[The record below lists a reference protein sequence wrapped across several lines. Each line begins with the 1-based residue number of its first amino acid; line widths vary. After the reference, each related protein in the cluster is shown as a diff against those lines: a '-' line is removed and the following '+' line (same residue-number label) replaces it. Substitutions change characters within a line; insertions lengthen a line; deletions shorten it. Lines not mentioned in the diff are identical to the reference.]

1 MAEALLISR
10 NDIVKF
16 TALNGN
22 IDTDSFIQWIKVA
35 QDIHIQNY
43 LGTNLLEKLQLDVTK
58 LVTKVPV
65 GIQVIAQGSGYSG
78 AGLTTTAIPPSVGSG
93 MIVNC
98 GFSGGSV
105 IAANFVAQGSG
116 YNVGDLVTID
126 GGNNDAILE
135 VLQLFSIAPDYL
147 NLLNTYVKPMLI
159 HWAMVEYLPFSAY
172 TIANKGVFKHT
183 SENATSVEKN
193 EVDFL
198 VEKERMIAQNYTERF
213 INYINFN
220 NSLFPEYSTNSN
232 ADMFPSTQNNFTGWY
247 I

>member
-22 IDTDSFIQWIKVA
+22 IDTDSFIQWIKVS

-43 LGTNLLEKLQLDVTK
+43 LGTNLLEKIKTDIINNTL
-58 LVTKVPV
+58 
-65 GIQVIAQGSGYSG
+65 
-78 AGLTTTAIPPSVGSG
+78 
-93 MIVNC
+93 
-98 GFSGGSV
+98 
-105 IAANFVAQGSG
+105 AN
-116 YNVGDLVTID
+116 
-126 GGNNDAILE
+126 
-135 VLQLFSIAPDYL
+135 PYL
-147 NLLNTYVKPMLI
+147 SLLNTYVKPMLI

-213 INYINFN
+213 ITYINFN

>member
-43 LGTNLLEKLQLDVTK
+43 LGTNLLEKIKTDIINNTL
-58 LVTKVPV
+58 
-65 GIQVIAQGSGYSG
+65 
-78 AGLTTTAIPPSVGSG
+78 
-93 MIVNC
+93 
-98 GFSGGSV
+98 
-105 IAANFVAQGSG
+105 AN
-116 YNVGDLVTID
+116 
-126 GGNNDAILE
+126 
-135 VLQLFSIAPDYL
+135 PYL
-147 NLLNTYVKPMLI
+147 SLLNSYIKPMLI
-159 HWAMVEYLPFSAY
+159 HFAMVEYLPFSAY

-183 SENATSVEKN
+183 SENATSVDKN

-213 INYINFN
+213 ITYINFN
-220 NSLFPEYSTNSN
+220 NSLFPEYSNNSN

>member
-43 LGTNLLEKLQLDVTK
+43 LGTNLLEKIKTDIINNTLANPYLS
-58 LVTKVPV
+58 L
-65 GIQVIAQGSGYSG
+65 
-78 AGLTTTAIPPSVGSG
+78 LT
-93 MIVNC
+93 
-98 GFSGGSV
+98 
-105 IAANFVAQGSG
+105 
-116 YNVGDLVTID
+116 
-126 GGNNDAILE
+126 
-135 VLQLFSIAPDYL
+135 
-147 NLLNTYVKPMLI
+147 TYVKPMLI

-183 SENATSVEKN
+183 SENATSVDKN

-198 VEKERMIAQNYTERF
+198 IEKERMIAQNYTERF
-213 INYINFN
+213 ITYINFN

>member
-43 LGTNLLEKLQLDVTK
+43 LGTNLLEKIKTDIINNT
-58 LVTKVPV
+58 LVNPYL
-65 GIQVIAQGSGYSG
+65 SL
-78 AGLTTTAIPPSVGSG
+78 LT
-93 MIVNC
+93 
-98 GFSGGSV
+98 
-105 IAANFVAQGSG
+105 
-116 YNVGDLVTID
+116 
-126 GGNNDAILE
+126 
-135 VLQLFSIAPDYL
+135 
-147 NLLNTYVKPMLI
+147 TYVKPMLI

-183 SENATSVEKN
+183 SENATSVDKN

-213 INYINFN
+213 ITYINFN

>member
-43 LGTNLLEKLQLDVTK
+43 LGTNLLEKIKTDIINNT
-58 LVTKVPV
+58 LVNPYL
-65 GIQVIAQGSGYSG
+65 SL
-78 AGLTTTAIPPSVGSG
+78 LTTYI
-93 MIVNC
+93 
-98 GFSGGSV
+98 
-105 IAANFVAQGSG
+105 
-116 YNVGDLVTID
+116 
-126 GGNNDAILE
+126 
-135 VLQLFSIAPDYL
+135 
-147 NLLNTYVKPMLI
+147 KPMLI

-183 SENATSVEKN
+183 SENATSVDKN

-213 INYINFN
+213 ITYINFN
-220 NSLFPEYSTNSN
+220 NSLFPEYSNNSN